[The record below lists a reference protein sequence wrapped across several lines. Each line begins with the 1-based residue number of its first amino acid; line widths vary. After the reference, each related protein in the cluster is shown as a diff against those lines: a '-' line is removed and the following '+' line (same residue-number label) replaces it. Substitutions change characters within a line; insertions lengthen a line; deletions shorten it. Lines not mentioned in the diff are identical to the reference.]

1 MFRGGEVAQFIKD
14 CLFPIF
20 CLGCQIEGQW
30 WCQDCVRK
38 SFTGGEFYCPVCHLK
53 NLNGKNCLQCEAVSS
68 LEAVAAF
75 FNYQSSPA
83 VRELIKKFKYN
94 LATDINKFW
103 FQVIVDFIS
112 TVWQTSGWPIS
123 DIIII
128 PVPLHRKRR
137 RERGFNQAQLIARN
151 IFEVLKKDHPNIQFD
166 DLNLQRMKFTKQQ
179 AKLNRAERLINLE
192 GAFAWS
198 GDVVLSKNI
207 ILVDDVFTSGAT
219 MQECAR
225 VLKNSGANKVYGL
238 TMARD

>member
-1 MFRGGEVAQFIKD
+1 MFRGGEIVQFIKD

-30 WCQDCVRK
+30 WCQDCVHK

-53 NLNGKNCLQCEAVSS
+53 NLNGKNCLNCEAVSR

-75 FNYQSSPA
+75 FNYQSSSA
-83 VRELIKKFKYN
+83 VRELIKKIKYN
-94 LATDINKFW
+94 LATDINQLW
-103 FQVIVDFIS
+103 FQIIADFLNAI
-112 TVWQTSGWPIS
+112 WQAGDWPIN
-123 DIIII
+123 DITII

-151 IFEVLKKDHPNIQFD
+151 IFEVLKKDHQDIQFD
-166 DLNLQRMKFTKQQ
+166 DLSLQRIKFTKQQ

-192 GAFAWS
+192 GAFAWV
-198 GDVVLSKNI
+198 GDVKLSKNI

-225 VLKNSGANKVYGL
+225 VLKNAGAQTVRGL
-238 TMARD
+238 VMARD